1 MIYVYMTLASALLV
15 MLSDYVKSLN
25 LEGNPVLGFSKSAIS
40 KILYYMAFL
49 VIFIP
54 GAIRYYVGIDY
65 TTYSNLQIP
74 MVLSGNPVKVE
85 TLYRWV
91 IKIGYW
97 ISGYTTYQL
106 IFAITNFL
114 IVFFLF
120 LYIKDQSKNK
130 WLSILIFMTGGFFY
144 FSLSGMRQA
153 IGVTIAL
160 WALKFINEKKFW
172 HYLISIIVA
181 SLFHTA
187 AIFFLVFYFVDR
199 IEINPYV
206 MLGIMVVVRI
216 LASQIRELLI
226 MVSSKVGVYS
236 EYFGG
241 KFDVAG
247 LYSSILPAIV
257 FLVMIFLCISRFILG
272 KDLFYKNQVEIN
284 IHYMACLIVS
294 MINFLPTP
302 TRLLYLFIPVYITLI
317 PNIISFYEDK
327 RLKVFIYLITIV
339 MLGLL
344 MYELLFVQ
352 NSYSVLPYRFIWNGI
367 AY

>member
-1 MIYVYMTLASALLV
+1 MIYVYMTLASVLLT

-25 LEGNPVLGFSKSAIS
+25 FEGNPALKFSKSAIS
-40 KILYYMAFL
+40 KFLYCGAFL
-49 VIFIP
+49 IIFVP
-54 GAIRYYVGIDY
+54 GAIRYYVGVDY

-85 TLYRWV
+85 ALYRWV

-97 ISGYTTYQL
+97 MSGYTTYQL

-153 IGVTIAL
+153 IGVVIAL
-160 WALKFINEKKFW
+160 WALKFIKEKRFW
-172 HYLISIIVA
+172 YYLISIIVA

-187 AIFFLVFYFVDR
+187 AIVFLVFYFVDR

-206 MLGIMVVVRI
+206 MLVIMVVVRG

-226 MVSSKVGVYS
+226 VISSRLGLYS

-247 LYSSILPAIV
+247 LYSSVLPTIV
-257 FLVMIFLCISRFILG
+257 FLVMVFLCISRFILG

-284 IHYMACLIVS
+284 IHYVACLIVS

-327 RLKVFIYLITIV
+327 RLKVFIYVAIV
-339 MLGLL
+339 IILSML
-344 MYELLFVQ
+344 MYVLLFVQ
-352 NSYSVLPYRFIWNGI
+352 NSYSVLPYRFVWNGI
-367 AY
+367 AH